1 MEEVLEHFWNSIDVV
16 YVLMCNLITYLIIT
30 CFPNGKEMSTGAKR
44 VISTIVAIGTGHV
57 FVTQLGHPREM
68 IFYGFFVQFLMYD
81 YILKWFFRKI
91 GEEPKQTKKSSKKK
105 KTTKKAVKKTT
116 KPKTQ
121 NKDE

>member
-1 MEEVLEHFWNSIDVV
+1 MEEVLEQFWNSIDVV

-44 VISTIVAIGTGHV
+44 VISTIVAIGTGYV

-91 GEEPKQTKKSSKKK
+91 GGEPK